1 MKMKICKSREGTGRQ
16 ETGKW
21 TTRTNTPEH
30 MLSLPKATI
39 ATESQIT
46 AHFIWVFIKKK
57 KKRLEI
63 HILNSKLPTYNY
75 LPLLFKYTM
84 WPKWNFSISWI
95 WPVSLESL
103 LSVPAPLLTLIG
115 LAATATSWGR
125 EKENVL
131 CRLLNESW
139 GPNIG
144 LWSTFQKNLKKIPW
158 CPFYKEGKRRECVK
172 GKAVTKGE
180 TSCYNSGLNA

>member
-1 MKMKICKSREGTGRQ
+1 MKMKTCKSREGTGRQ

-21 TTRTNTPEH
+21 TTRTKTPEH

-39 ATESQIT
+39 ATESHIT
-46 AHFIWVFIKKK
+46 AHFIWVFIK

-103 LSVPAPLLTLIG
+103 LSVPAPLLTFIG

-131 CRLLNESW
+131 CRLLNEWW
-139 GPNIG
+139 GPKYRPLINF
-144 LWSTFQKNLKKIPW
+144 SKK
-158 CPFYKEGKRRECVK
+158 F
-172 GKAVTKGE
+172 
-180 TSCYNSGLNA
+180 